1 MRGLLGICLL
11 AGAVRYSAAR
21 RQSQI
26 RQLLRD
32 QPEVIISQLAGL
44 FGVSEMTVRRDLDRL
59 AADGQLE
66 RTHGGARPAERMV
79 FEFDFFG
86 RRQARRND
94 KRAIARAA
102 VGLVEQGCRLIID
115 TGTTPLE
122 LAYLL
127 RELEDVTV
135 VTPSLA
141 VASALQFAGGV
152 ETVLLGGLMR
162 RGSPDLTGVVTEAN
176 LDMFAVDLAFLG
188 ADGIGLDGT
197 LYSEDIQIAHVDQKI
212 RQRADRTYVLA
223 DTSKIGKTAL
233 ATNGMLSEV
242 EALITDEKITSE
254 QLTALEQS
262 GGTIIIAEREDK

>member
-1 MRGLLGICLL
+1 MRC
-11 AGAVRYSAAR
+11 SAAE
-21 RQSQI
+21 RQAQI
-26 RQLLRD
+26 RKLLQD
-32 QPEVIISQLAGL
+32 QPEVLISQLSEL

-59 AADGQLE
+59 ATDGQLE
-66 RTHGGARPAERMV
+66 RTHGGARPSERLV
-79 FEFDFFG
+79 LEFDFLG

-102 VGLVEQGCRLIID
+102 VSIVERGHRLIID
-115 TGTTPLE
+115 TGTTTLE

-127 RELEDVTV
+127 KELEGITV
-135 VTPSLA
+135 ITPSLA
-141 VASALQFAGGV
+141 VASAIQFASGV
-152 ETVLLGGLMR
+152 ETVLLGGSMR
-162 RGSPDLTGVVTEAN
+162 RGSPDLTGAITETN
-176 LDMFAVDLAFLG
+176 LEMFAVDLAFLG

-254 QLTALEQS
+254 QLAALEQS